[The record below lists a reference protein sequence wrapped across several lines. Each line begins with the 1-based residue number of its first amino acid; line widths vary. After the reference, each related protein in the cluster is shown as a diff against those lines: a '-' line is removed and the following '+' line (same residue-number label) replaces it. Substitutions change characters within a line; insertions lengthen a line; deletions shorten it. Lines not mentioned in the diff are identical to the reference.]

1 MNEVIP
7 LRAVPKQSLVA
18 RPGGNVY
25 AIDIVTRRSKLY
37 ITVRVNGD
45 TTARERALLSFAP
58 IEGDLMLV
66 DNAGNDDPTYQQ
78 LGQRFLLTY
87 WPPADE

>member
-1 MNEVIP
+1 MIEVIP

-18 RPGGNVY
+18 RPGGQVY
-25 AIDIVTRRSKLY
+25 ALDIVTRRGKLY

-45 TTARERALLSFAP
+45 TIARNRALLSFAP

-66 DNAGNDDPTYQQ
+66 DNQGNDDPTYQQ

>member
-1 MNEVIP
+1 MIEVIP
-7 LRAVPKQSLVA
+7 LRAVPNQSLVA
-18 RPGGNVY
+18 RPGGQVY
-25 AIDIVTRRSKLY
+25 ALDIVTRRGKLY
-37 ITVRVNGD
+37 ITVRVNGE
-45 TTARERALLSFAP
+45 TIARNRSLLSFVP

-66 DNAGNDDPTYQQ
+66 DNSGNSDPTYQQ

>member
-25 AIDIVTRRSKLY
+25 IIDIVTRRGRLY
-37 ITVRVNGD
+37 ITVRVNGV
-45 TTARERALLSFAP
+45 TVSRNRALLSYAP

-66 DNAGNDDPTYQQ
+66 DNAGNSDPTYQQ

-87 WPPADE
+87 WPPR

>member
-1 MNEVIP
+1 MIEVIP
-7 LRAVPKQSLVA
+7 LRAVPNQSLVA
-18 RPGGNVY
+18 RPGGSVY
-25 AIDIVTRRSKLY
+25 AIDIATRRGKLY

-45 TTARERALLSFAP
+45 TIARNRALLSFAP
-58 IEGDLMLV
+58 IEGNLMLV
-66 DNAGNDDPTYQQ
+66 DNAGISDPDWQQ

>member
-25 AIDIVTRRSKLY
+25 IIDIVTRRGRLY
-37 ITVRVNGD
+37 ITVRVNGV
-45 TTARERALLSFAP
+45 TVSRNRALLSYAP

-66 DNAGNDDPTYQQ
+66 DNAGNSDPDWQQ

-87 WPPADE
+87 WPPR

>member
-1 MNEVIP
+1 MIEVIP
-7 LRAVPKQSLVA
+7 LRAVPKQSLIA

-25 AIDIVTRRSKLY
+25 AIDIVTRRGKLY
-37 ITVRVNGD
+37 ITVRVNGE
-45 TTARERALLSFAP
+45 TIAGNRALLSYAP

-66 DNAGNDDPTYQQ
+66 DNTGNSDPDWQQ